1 MSALLVRP
9 PGSQHSL
16 GLLLLTQYFKR
27 HGWQVFSANQFTEED
42 MAVAVRSEWVDVL
55 GISVSEDRQIP
66 AMKKTLARLRKLSG
80 NPHMLV
86 MAGGPLLRLQ
96 PNLADLVGADLS
108 CLRADQ
114 AHAQALEKVQLTQI
128 SASVRSSG

>member
-1 MSALLVRP
+1 
-9 PGSQHSL
+9 
-16 GLLLLTQYFKR
+16 
-27 HGWQVFSANQFTEED
+27 
-42 MAVAVRSEWVDVL
+42 L

-66 AMKKTLARLRKLSG
+66 TLKKTIARLRKQSG

-96 PNLADLVGADLS
+96 PNLADLVGADFS

-114 AHAQALEKVQLTQI
+114 AHTLALEKIQQYQNH
-128 SASVRSSG
+128 SGVRSIREP

>member
-1 MSALLVRP
+1 
-9 PGSQHSL
+9 
-16 GLLLLTQYFKR
+16 
-27 HGWQVFSANQFTEED
+27 

>member
-1 MSALLVRP
+1 
-9 PGSQHSL
+9 
-16 GLLLLTQYFKR
+16 
-27 HGWQVFSANQFTEED
+27 
-42 MAVAVRSEWVDVL
+42 
-55 GISVSEDRQIP
+55 
-66 AMKKTLARLRKLSG
+66 
-80 NPHMLV
+80 LV